1 MCDLLDEPMP
11 VSARKNSGEGLGL
24 QLGKYFII
32 IPLAS
37 GNVGDISCIDI
48 RLNFHYLWE

>member
-24 QLGKYFII
+24 QLGKYFIFVDLLYCVI
-32 IPLAS
+32 AMKEFYSLFDYK
-37 GNVGDISCIDI
+37 GGK
-48 RLNFHYLWE
+48 